1 MMNTERLDQSNTYSA
16 SVTPCPPSLPS
27 SQTSTVPTSSSLSKD
42 KSSQVTTVIPTETLK
57 IVSSLPIQQRD
68 IDKKSAS
75 DVSQSKPS
83 VKLVCTST
91 SANVDKLTSDIQNST
106 TDLIVK
112 ELNNFDPS
120 TPEPE
125 PSLIN
130 NSSNSLN
137 QTSKSKEAGVVT
149 SLAQYMEHH
158 AIHPVIKS
166 FLVGSVSGTCSTIL
180 FQPLD
185 LLKTR
190 LQAPI
195 IRHGAQTI
203 RSATAA
209 TTAGSN
215 GLFTVVGHIV
225 RDEKLLGLWK
235 GMTPSLTRCVPGVG
249 LYFASIHGL
258 KLAFNI
264 NGEPSAVQSVLLG
277 VTGRSI
283 SGVMMIPFTV
293 IKTRF
298 ESTVYHYG
306 SIREAL
312 FSIYRKEGVRGL
324 TCGLLP
330 TLLRDAPFSGL
341 YLLMYTSTK
350 KSVPREWIESTTFGP
365 YVRFSCGVVAGV
377 AASLI
382 TQPADVIKT
391 KMQLYPD
398 KFQSVPQVVAYVYK
412 VIYTSSSLEITH
424 YY

>member
-1 MMNTERLDQSNTYSA
+1 ML
-16 SVTPCPPSLPS
+16 
-27 SQTSTVPTSSSLSKD
+27 
-42 KSSQVTTVIPTETLK
+42 
-57 IVSSLPIQQRD
+57 
-68 IDKKSAS
+68 
-75 DVSQSKPS
+75 
-83 VKLVCTST
+83 
-91 SANVDKLTSDIQNST
+91 LTSYD
-106 TDLIVK
+106 
-112 ELNNFDPS
+112 
-120 TPEPE
+120 
-125 PSLIN
+125 
-130 NSSNSLN
+130 
-137 QTSKSKEAGVVT
+137 
-149 SLAQYMEHH
+149 
-158 AIHPVIKS
+158 
-166 FLVGSVSGTCSTIL
+166 
-180 FQPLD
+180 
-185 LLKTR
+185 
-190 LQAPI
+190 
-195 IRHGAQTI
+195 RHGAQTI
-203 RSATAA
+203 RSTASA
-209 TTAGSN
+209 TTAAGSN

-264 NGEPSAVQSVLLG
+264 NGEPSAIESVLLG

-283 SGVMMIPFTV
+283 SGIMMIPFTV

-312 FSIYRKEGVRGL
+312 YSIYRKEGMRGL

-350 KSVPREWIESTTFGP
+350 KNVPRDWIESSTFGP
-365 YVRFSCGVVAGV
+365 YVRFSCGVVAGI

-412 VIYTSSSLEITH
+412 KYGGQGYFKGLLPRMIRRTLIAAMSWTVYEQMMKSMGLK
-424 YY
+424 